1 MALQIGSTNF
11 GHIYVGSI
19 EIAEAYFGS
28 IKVFPDST
36 PVLPVN
42 TLRLKYSQGYTPS
55 FGSGTSV
62 CIDQQ
67 NNIWDWTN
75 TQFTASNIDPANLIE
90 VVDGNVVTTNGL
102 FQTFSEITSLL
113 SVKRLYAPNTKNL
126 NAIFRG
132 CTALQT
138 VARFQPSTEIYE
150 AIALFGSCS
159 SLQSVNLFDT
169 HTMTLAT
176 SMFSQCSS
184 LETIPAFD
192 FSNCTNIDT
201 AFRGCNSLLTIPNFD
216 LSNVVTMQSTFEGCE
231 SLAAIPSLNLS
242 KVENMEFAFGGCR
255 SLQAIPA
262 ITVSVVDN
270 CRGSF
275 SHCSSVT
282 TGALNMYNAFVS
294 QSTQPTNHS
303 STFSYCGSDTISGQA
318 ELAQIP
324 TSWGGTGA

>member
-11 GHIYVGSI
+11 GHIYVGST

-36 PVLPVN
+36 PVIPVN

-55 FGSGTSV
+55 FADGTSV

-75 TQFTASNIDPANLIE
+75 IQFTASNIDRTNLIE
-90 VVDGNVVTTNGL
+90 VVDGNLVATNAL
-102 FQTFSEITSLL
+102 YQTFSGITSLL
-113 SVKRLYAPNTKNL
+113 RVQRLYAPNTKGL

-138 VARFQPSTEIYE
+138 VAGFQPSTEISE
-150 AIALFGSCS
+150 AIALFASCS

-169 HTMTLAT
+169 HTMTHAA
-176 SMFSQCSS
+176 SMFSHCSS
-184 LETIPAFD
+184 LEAIPAFD
-192 FSNCTNIDT
+192 FSNCTDVDT
-201 AFRGCNSLLTIPNFD
+201 AFRACSSLRTIPNFNF
-216 LSNVVTMQSTFEGCE
+216 SNVVTMRNTFEGCR
-231 SLAAIPSLNLS
+231 SLTAIPSMNLS
-242 KVENMEFAFGGCR
+242 KVENMVYAFGDCF

-270 CRGSF
+270 CYGAF
-275 SHCSSVT
+275 SNCSEVT
-282 TGALNMYNAFVS
+282 TGALNMYNAFIS
-294 QSTQPTNHS
+294 QATPPTTHTD
-303 STFSYCGSDTISGQA
+303 TFWYCGRDTASGAA

-324 TSWGGTGA
+324 ASWGGTMS